1 METDMLLTIDVGN
14 TQTAVG
20 LFDGRQLAFRWRL
33 STVRERTTDEYRLL
47 LHGLFEQDG
56 VDPER
61 FAGAVISSVVPEV
74 TSALSGALHGFV
86 TDGTLVVGPGIKT
99 GMPILIDNPR
109 EVGADRVVNA
119 VAARARYG
127 TPVIVVDFGT
137 STNFDIVSDQ
147 GEYLGGVIGPGL
159 EVSMDALVAA
169 TAALRRVELTPPRS
183 VIGKG
188 TVEAIQAGLLYGH
201 AGYVD
206 GIVDRIRAEL
216 GNEVQAVAT
225 GGLAETIVQ
234 HCRTVTTVDE
244 NLTLDGL
251 RLLFEINQEQ

>member
-1 METDMLLTIDVGN
+1 MEADMLLTIDVGN

-20 LFDGRQLAFRWRL
+20 LFAGDELADHWRL
-33 STVRERTTDEYRLL
+33 TTVRERTEDEYRML
-47 LHGLFEQDG
+47 LHGLFEQDD
-56 VDPER
+56 VDPDQVS
-61 FAGAVISSVVPEV
+61 GAILSSVVPRA
-74 TSALSGALHGFV
+74 TAALSDAVNRFV
-86 TDGTLVVGPGIKT
+86 KTQTLVVGPGMKT

-119 VAARARYG
+119 VAARARHG
-127 TPVIVVDFGT
+127 APVIVVDFGT
-137 STNFDIVSDQ
+137 STNFDIVGEE

-159 EVSMDALVAA
+159 EVSMDALVLA
-169 TAALRRVELTPPRS
+169 TSALRRVELTPPRS

-206 GIVDRIRAEL
+206 GIVDRIRDEL
-216 GNEVQAVAT
+216 GGGVPAVAT
-225 GGLAETIVQ
+225 GGLAKTIVP
-234 HCRTVTTVDE
+234 HCRTVETIDE

-251 RLLFEINQEQ
+251 RLLYQMNSP

>member
-1 METDMLLTIDVGN
+1 MLLTIDVGN

-20 LFDGRQLAFRWRL
+20 LFEGDRLAFHWRIA
-33 STVRERTTDEYRLL
+33 TVRERTTDEYRLL
-47 LHGLFEQDG
+47 LQGLFAQDG
-56 VDPER
+56 IDPER
-61 FAGAVISSVVPEV
+61 LAGAVISSVVPRA
-74 TSALSGALHGFV
+74 TFALADAIGSFV
-86 TDGTLVVGPGIKT
+86 AETTLVVGPGMKT

-137 STNFDIVSDQ
+137 STNFDVISKN

-169 TAALRRVELTPPRS
+169 TAALRRVELSPPRS

-206 GIVDRIRAEL
+206 GIVDRIRSEL
-216 GNEVQAVAT
+216 AGEVQAVAT
-225 GGLAETIVQ
+225 GGLASTIVP

-251 RLLFEINQEQ
+251 RLLFEMNEE

>member
-1 METDMLLTIDVGN
+1 MLLTIDLGN
-14 TQTAVG
+14 TQTTIG
-20 LFDGRQLAFRWRL
+20 LYKGEQLALHWRL
-33 STVRERTTDEYRLL
+33 STIRERTADEYRLL

-61 FAGAVISSVVPEV
+61 FEGAVISSVVPEA
-74 TSALSGALHGFV
+74 TSALSAAIRNFVVDGA
-86 TDGTLVVGPGIKT
+86 LVVGPGIKT

-109 EVGADRVVNA
+109 EVGADRVANA

-137 STNFDIVSDQ
+137 STNFDIVSDK

-159 EVSMDALVAA
+159 EVSMDALVSA

-216 GNEVQAVAT
+216 QSEVSTVAT
-225 GGLAETIVQ
+225 GGLASTIAP

-244 NLTLDGL
+244 DLTLDGL
-251 RLLFEINQEQ
+251 RMLFAINQGG

>member
-1 METDMLLTIDVGN
+1 MLLTIDLGN
-14 TQTAVG
+14 TQTVVG
-20 LFDGRQLAFRWRL
+20 LFDGDVLAFHWRL
-33 STVRERTTDEYRLL
+33 STVRDRTADEYRLL

-56 VDPER
+56 VDPGR
-61 FAGAVISSVVPEV
+61 FSGAVISSVVPGAG
-74 TSALSGALHGFV
+74 SALSAAIGLFV
-86 TDGTLVVGPGIKT
+86 SDGVLVVGPGMKT

-127 TPVIVVDFGT
+127 TPAIVVDFGT
-137 STNFDIVSDQ
+137 STNFDIVSAN

-159 EVSMDALVAA
+159 EVSMEALVAA
-169 TAALRRVELTPPRS
+169 TAALRSVELTPPRS

-188 TVEAIQAGLLYGH
+188 TVEAIQAGLLFGH

-206 GIVDRIRAEL
+206 GIVDRIREEL
-216 GNEVQAVAT
+216 GSEVRTVAT
-225 GGLAETIVQ
+225 GGLASTIVP

-251 RLLFEINQEQ
+251 RMLFEINRE

>member
-1 METDMLLTIDVGN
+1 MEATMLLTIDLGN
-14 TQTAVG
+14 TQTVVG
-20 LFDGRQLAFRWRL
+20 LFEGNDLILHWRL
-33 STVRERTTDEYRLL
+33 STVRERTADEYRLL

-56 VDPER
+56 VDPQR
-61 FAGAVISSVVPEV
+61 FGGAVISSVVPRA
-74 TSALSGALHGFV
+74 TSALAGALRDFV

-109 EVGADRVVNA
+109 EVGADRIVNS
-119 VAARARYG
+119 VAARAGYG

-137 STNFDIVSDQ
+137 STNFDIVGAN

-216 GNEVQAVAT
+216 GSDVSVVAT
-225 GGLAETIVQ
+225 GGLASTIVP
-234 HCRTVTTVDE
+234 HCRTVATVDE

-251 RLLFEINQEQ
+251 RMLFEINEE

>member
-1 METDMLLTIDVGN
+1 MLLTIDLGN
-14 TQTAVG
+14 TQMVVG
-20 LFDGRQLAFRWRL
+20 LFDGDVLAFHWRL
-33 STVRERTTDEYRLL
+33 STVRDRTADEYRLL

-56 VDPER
+56 VDPEQ
-61 FAGAVISSVVPEV
+61 FTGAVISSVVPGAS
-74 TSALSGALHGFV
+74 SALSAAIGRFV
-86 TDGTLVVGPGIKT
+86 AEAVLVVGPGMKT

-127 TPVIVVDFGT
+127 TPAIVVDFGT
-137 STNFDIVSDQ
+137 STNFDIVSAN

-159 EVSMDALVAA
+159 EVSMEALVAA
-169 TAALRRVELTPPRS
+169 TAALRSVELTPPRS

-188 TVEAIQAGLLYGH
+188 TVEAIQAGLLFGH

-206 GIVDRIRAEL
+206 GIVDRIREEL
-216 GNEVQAVAT
+216 GSEVRAVAT
-225 GGLAETIVQ
+225 GGLASTIVP

-251 RLLFEINQEQ
+251 RMLFEINKE

>member
-1 METDMLLTIDVGN
+1 MLLTIDLGN

-20 LFDGRQLAFRWRL
+20 LFEGNELAFHWRI
-33 STVRERTTDEYRLL
+33 STVRERTVDEYRLL
-47 LHGLFEQDG
+47 LHGLFELDG

-61 FAGAVISSVVPEV
+61 FAGAVISSVVPRA
-74 TSALSGALHGFV
+74 TSALSAAIGDFV
-86 TDGTLVVGPGIKT
+86 ADGTLVVGPGMKT

-127 TPVIVVDFGT
+127 TPVVVVDFGT
-137 STNFDIVSDQ
+137 STNFDIISEN

-188 TVEAIQAGLLYGH
+188 TVEAIQSGLLYGH

-206 GIVDRIRAEL
+206 GIVDRIRAEMV
-216 GNEVQAVAT
+216 GEVRAVAT
-225 GGLAETIVQ
+225 GGLASTIVP

-251 RLLFEINQEQ
+251 RMLFEINEE

>member
-1 METDMLLTIDVGN
+1 MLLTIDLGN

-20 LFDGRQLAFRWRL
+20 LFDADRLALHWRL
-33 STVRERTTDEYRLL
+33 STVRERTADEYRLL

-61 FAGAVISSVVPEV
+61 FQGAILSSVVPRA
-74 TSALSGALHGFV
+74 TAPLLAALRHFV
-86 TDGTLVVGPGIKT
+86 VDETLVVGPGIKT

-137 STNFDIVSDQ
+137 STNFDIVSEN

-169 TAALRRVELTPPRS
+169 TSALRRVELKPPRS

-188 TVEAIQAGLLYGH
+188 TIEAIQAGLLYGH

-206 GIVDRIRAEL
+206 GLVGRIRAEL
-216 GNEVQAVAT
+216 GGEVEAVAT
-225 GGLAETIVQ
+225 GGLAWTIVE
-234 HCRTVTTVDE
+234 HCRTVSIVDE

-251 RLLFEINQEQ
+251 QMLFVMNQ

>member
-1 METDMLLTIDVGN
+1 METDMLLTIDLGN

-20 LFDGRQLAFRWRL
+20 LFEGDELTVHWRL
-33 STVRERTTDEYRLL
+33 STVRDRTADEYRLM

-61 FAGAVISSVVPEV
+61 FEGAVISSVVPRA
-74 TSALSGALHGFV
+74 TPALFDALRNFV
-86 TDGTLVVGPGIKT
+86 IDGTLVVGPGIKT

-109 EVGADRVVNA
+109 EVGADRIVNA
-119 VAARARYG
+119 VAARAHYG

-137 STNFDIVSDQ
+137 STNFDIVSDN

-169 TAALRRVELTPPRS
+169 TAALRRVDLTPPRS

-206 GIVDRIRAEL
+206 GIVERIRAEL
-216 GNEVQAVAT
+216 GSDVQAVAT
-225 GGLAETIVQ
+225 GGLASTIVQ

-244 NLTLDGL
+244 NLTLNGL
-251 RLLFEINQEQ
+251 RMLFVINQD

>member
-1 METDMLLTIDVGN
+1 MLLTIDLGN
-14 TQTAVG
+14 TQMVVG
-20 LFDGRQLAFRWRL
+20 LFDGDVLAFHWRL
-33 STVRERTTDEYRLL
+33 STVRDRTADEYRLL

-56 VDPER
+56 VDPEQ
-61 FAGAVISSVVPEV
+61 FTGAVISSVVPGAS
-74 TSALSGALHGFV
+74 SALSAAIGRFV
-86 TDGTLVVGPGIKT
+86 AEAVLVVGPGMKT

-127 TPVIVVDFGT
+127 TPAIVVDFGT
-137 STNFDIVSDQ
+137 STNFDIVSAN

-159 EVSMDALVAA
+159 EVSMEALVAA
-169 TAALRRVELTPPRS
+169 TAALRSVELTPPRS

-188 TVEAIQAGLLYGH
+188 TVEAIQAGLLFGH

-206 GIVDRIRAEL
+206 GIVDRIREEL
-216 GNEVQAVAT
+216 GSEVRAVAT
-225 GGLAETIVQ
+225 GGLASTIVP

-251 RLLFEINQEQ
+251 RMLFEINRE

>member
-1 METDMLLTIDVGN
+1 MLLTIDLGN
-14 TQTAVG
+14 TQATVG
-20 LFDGRQLAFRWRL
+20 LFDGDELALHWRL
-33 STVRERTTDEYRLL
+33 STVRERTADEYRLL
-47 LHGLFEQDG
+47 LHGLFEQHA

-61 FAGAVISSVVPEV
+61 FEGAVVSSVVPTA
-74 TSALSGALHGFV
+74 TSALSAALRHFV
-86 TDGTLVVGPGIKT
+86 AGKILVVGPGVKT

-119 VAARARYG
+119 MAARARYG
-127 TPVIVVDFGT
+127 TPVVVVDFGT
-137 STNFDIVSDQ
+137 STNFDIVGDN

-159 EVSMDALVAA
+159 EVSMDALVSA

-216 GNEVQAVAT
+216 GTDVQAVAT
-225 GGLAETIVQ
+225 GGLASTIVQ

-251 RLLFEINQEQ
+251 RMLFAMNQE

>member
-1 METDMLLTIDVGN
+1 MLLTIDLGN
-14 TQTAVG
+14 TQTVVG
-20 LFDGRQLAFRWRL
+20 LFDGETLAFHWRL
-33 STVRERTTDEYRLL
+33 STVRDRTADEYRLL
-47 LHGLFEQDG
+47 LHGLFGQDG

-61 FAGAVISSVVPEV
+61 FSGAVISSVVPGAG
-74 TSALSGALHGFV
+74 SALSAAIGPFV
-86 TDGTLVVGPGIKT
+86 ADGVLVIGPGIKT

-109 EVGADRVVNA
+109 EVGADRVVNS

-127 TPVIVVDFGT
+127 TPAIVVDFGT
-137 STNFDIVSDQ
+137 STNFDIVSAK

-159 EVSMDALVAA
+159 EVSMGALVAA
-169 TAALRRVELTPPRS
+169 TAALRSVELTPPRS

-188 TVEAIQAGLLYGH
+188 TVEAIQAGLLFGH

-206 GIVDRIRAEL
+206 GIVDRIREEL
-216 GNEVQAVAT
+216 GSEVQTVAT
-225 GGLAETIVQ
+225 GGLASTIVP

-251 RLLFEINQEQ
+251 RMLFEINRE

>member
-1 METDMLLTIDVGN
+1 METHMLLTIDLGN
-14 TQTAVG
+14 TQTVVG
-20 LFDGRQLAFRWRL
+20 LFAEQDLAHHWRL
-33 STVRERTTDEYRLL
+33 STVRERAADEYRLL

-56 VDPER
+56 IDPDR
-61 FAGAVISSVVPEV
+61 FEGAIISSVVPRA
-74 TSALSGALHGFV
+74 TSALVGALGHFV
-86 TDGTLVVGPGIKT
+86 IDRTLVVGPGMKT

-109 EVGADRVVNA
+109 EVGADRIVNS

-137 STNFDIVSDQ
+137 STNFDIVGEE

-169 TAALRRVELTPPRS
+169 TAALRRVELSPPRS

-216 GNEVQAVAT
+216 AKDAQAVAT
-225 GGLAETIVQ
+225 GGLASTIVP

-244 NLTLDGL
+244 DLTLDGL
-251 RLLFEINQEQ
+251 RMLYEINKE

>member
-1 METDMLLTIDVGN
+1 MLLTIDMGN

-20 LFDGRQLAFRWRL
+20 LFRDEELALHWRL
-33 STVRERTTDEYRLL
+33 STVRDRTADEYRLL

-61 FAGAVISSVVPEV
+61 FEGAVISSVVPSA
-74 TSALSGALHGFV
+74 TSALTEAVAGFV
-86 TDGTLVVGPGIKT
+86 SGEILVVGPGVKT

-109 EVGADRVVNA
+109 EVGADRVVNS

-137 STNFDIVSDQ
+137 STNFDIVSEN
-147 GEYLGGVIGPGL
+147 GEYLGGVIAPGL
-159 EVSMDALVAA
+159 EVSMDALVGA
-169 TAALRRVELTPPRS
+169 TAALRRVELKPPRS

-201 AGYVD
+201 AGFVD
-206 GIVDRIRAEL
+206 SIVDRIRAEL
-216 GNEVQAVAT
+216 GPDVKAVAT
-225 GGLAETIVQ
+225 GGLARTIVE
-234 HCRTVTTVDE
+234 HCRTVDLVDDF
-244 NLTLDGL
+244 LTLDGL
-251 RLLFEINQEQ
+251 RMLFEINQS

>member
-1 METDMLLTIDVGN
+1 MLLTIDLGN
-14 TQTAVG
+14 TQTTVG
-20 LFDGRQLAFRWRL
+20 LFEGEVLALHWRL
-33 STVRERTTDEYRLL
+33 STVRERTADEYRLL
-47 LHGLFEQDG
+47 LHGLFEQEG

-61 FAGAVISSVVPEV
+61 FAGAVISSVVPRA
-74 TSALSGALHGFV
+74 TSVLSAAIANFV
-86 TDGTLVVGPGIKT
+86 VNGTLVVGPGMKT

-137 STNFDIVSDQ
+137 STNFDIVSDN

-206 GIVDRIRAEL
+206 GIVERIRAEL
-216 GNEVQAVAT
+216 GKEVQAVAT
-225 GGLAETIVQ
+225 GGLAATIVP
-234 HCRTVTTVDE
+234 HCRTVTTVNE

-251 RLLFEINQEQ
+251 RMLFEINGE

>member
-1 METDMLLTIDVGN
+1 METIMLLTIDLGN
-14 TQTAVG
+14 TQTAIG
-20 LFDGRQLAFRWRL
+20 LFAGDELALHWRL
-33 STVRERTTDEYRLL
+33 STVRERTSDEYRLL
-47 LHGLFEQDG
+47 LHGLFEQHG

-61 FAGAVISSVVPEV
+61 FAGAVISSVVPRA
-74 TSALSGALHGFV
+74 TSALSDALSLFV
-86 TDGTLVVGPGIKT
+86 VDRTLVVGPGMKT

-109 EVGADRVVNA
+109 EVGADRIVNS

-137 STNFDIVSDQ
+137 STNFDIVSES

-159 EVSMDALVAA
+159 EVSMEALVAA

-188 TVEAIQAGLLYGH
+188 TVEAIQSGLLYGH

-206 GIVDRIRAEL
+206 GIIDRIRAEL
-216 GNEVQAVAT
+216 GSEVQTVAT
-225 GGLAETIVQ
+225 GGLAPTIVP

-244 NLTLDGL
+244 TLTLDGL
-251 RLLFEINQEQ
+251 RMLFEINHE

>member
-1 METDMLLTIDVGN
+1 MLLTIDLGN
-14 TQTAVG
+14 TQTVVG
-20 LFDGRQLAFRWRL
+20 LFDGDALAFHWRL
-33 STVRERTTDEYRLL
+33 STIRDRTADEYRLL

-56 VDPER
+56 VDAER
-61 FAGAVISSVVPEV
+61 FSGAVISSVVPGAG
-74 TSALSGALHGFV
+74 SALSAAIGPFV
-86 TDGTLVVGPGIKT
+86 ADGVLVVGPGIKT

-127 TPVIVVDFGT
+127 TPAIVVDFGT
-137 STNFDIVSDQ
+137 STNFDIVSAK

-159 EVSMDALVAA
+159 EVSMEALVAA
-169 TAALRRVELTPPRS
+169 TAALRSVELTPPRS

-188 TVEAIQAGLLYGH
+188 TVEAIQAGLLFGH

-206 GIVDRIRAEL
+206 GIVDRIREEL
-216 GNEVQAVAT
+216 GSEVRTVAT
-225 GGLAETIVQ
+225 GGLASTIVP

-251 RLLFEINQEQ
+251 RMLFEINRD

>member
-1 METDMLLTIDVGN
+1 MLIAIDLGN
-14 TQTAVG
+14 TQTTVG
-20 LFDGRQLAFRWRL
+20 LFDGDELALHWRL
-33 STVRERTTDEYRLL
+33 STVRERTADEYRLL

-56 VDPER
+56 VTSER
-61 FAGAVISSVVPEV
+61 FEGAVVSSVVPSA
-74 TSALSGALHGFV
+74 TSALSDAL
-86 TDGTLVVGPGIKT
+86 GTFAIDRTLAIGPGIKT

-109 EVGADRVVNA
+109 EVGADRIVNA

-137 STNFDIVSDQ
+137 STNFDIVSGN

-169 TAALRRVELTPPRS
+169 TAALRRVELIPPRS

-216 GNEVQAVAT
+216 GNDPRAVAT
-225 GGLAETIVQ
+225 GGLASTIVP
-234 HCRTVTTVDE
+234 HCRTVDTVDE

-251 RLLFEINQEQ
+251 RMLFEINGE